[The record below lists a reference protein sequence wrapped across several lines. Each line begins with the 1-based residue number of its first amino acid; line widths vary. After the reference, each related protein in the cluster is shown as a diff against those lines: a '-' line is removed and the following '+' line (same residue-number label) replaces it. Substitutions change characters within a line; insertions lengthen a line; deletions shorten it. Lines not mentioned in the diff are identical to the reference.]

1 MALTHYRTCPLCEA
15 TCGLEISHDNGDI
28 LRTRGDRDDV
38 FSHGYICPKGS
49 TLGKLET
56 DPDRLRTPLIKR
68 DGVHEPA
75 TWDEAFAFI
84 EERMAPLISEH
95 GVNTVGLY
103 LGNPNVH
110 SMSGILYSRALVKML
125 RSRSIFSAATVDQ
138 MPKHVTSGHMFGH
151 PDLIPVPDLDRTSYL
166 LILGANPYESNG
178 SLATAP
184 DWPGRLGSISERG
197 GKVVVVDPRHTKTA
211 RVSDEHVPIRP
222 GSDPLFLFALAH
234 VIFEDGLVDLGHLVD
249 AVSGLDNLA
258 AALVPFAP
266 ENVETATGVPAATIR
281 RIARELAAAESAAV
295 YGRIGTHTA
304 EFGTMASWM
313 VDVLNAITANL
324 DAPGGAMFPR
334 PAHEQPRSRR
344 QFQVGRWATRV
355 GQLPERRGELPV
367 SALAEEILE
376 PGNGKIRAMITI
388 AGNPILSTPDSDRLD
403 DAFASLDFMVSVDI
417 YLNETTRHADV
428 ILPGTTPLQ
437 RPHYDFAFYG
447 LSVRNVAKYSPALF
461 EPADD
466 WLDEWQVLLRLSA
479 TLTGQGSDPDLTA
492 LDDTVFATMVGAAV
506 ANPASPIHGRPL
518 EEVFSVTDGARGPER
533 MLDFLVRTGPYGDGY
548 GRDPDGLTLQRLREA
563 PHGIDLGPLQSRLPG
578 DLCTPSGKVE
588 LAPAELLA
596 DVDRLLGA
604 VDRSSNGGF
613 VLIGRRD
620 VRSNNSWMHNVDV
633 LVRGRDRCT
642 LQINPEDAA
651 RVGVAAGDRAK
662 ISSAAGTVMAPVEVT
677 SDIMAG
683 VVSLP
688 HGWGHDLEGSSL
700 SIASKRPGV
709 NANRLSTGEMDPMS
723 GNAVLNGIPVEVV
736 PA

>member
-258 AALVPFAP
+258 DALVPFAP